1 MSRNTTRNWN
11 ESQAE
16 FEGGQGGKLFL
27 EKALEIVAVGAVSHG
42 LGYFLE
48 FFFGDVPHA
57 KGDLLETGDLE
68 ALTLLDDLDEVG
80 CLDKGFVSS
89 RVQPGNAAAR

>member
-80 CLDKGFVSS
+80 CLDKGFVRS

>member
-1 MSRNTTRNWN
+1 MSPTFSR
-11 ESQAE
+11 SFQDLI
-16 FEGGQGGKLFL
+16 KKILFFPFP
-27 EKALEIVAVGAVSHG
+27 EKALEIIAVGAVSHG

-48 FFFGDVPHA
+48 FLFGDVPHA

-89 RVQPGNAAAR
+89 RVQPGNATAR